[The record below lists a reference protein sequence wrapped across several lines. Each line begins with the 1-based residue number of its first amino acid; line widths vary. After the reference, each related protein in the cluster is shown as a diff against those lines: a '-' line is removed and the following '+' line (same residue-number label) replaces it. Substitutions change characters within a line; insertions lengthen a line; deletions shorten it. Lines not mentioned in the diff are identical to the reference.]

1 METPLNEIQ
10 LRNNQTKKLLLY
22 FAMISMVMM
31 FAGLTSAVIVSSSRR
46 DWLQDFT
53 LPSAFWWSTLVII
66 ISSFTFHFAWK
77 GIQKSNRGITTQL
90 LLLTLALALAFV
102 LLQFQGFNQIIAN
115 GFYFTGSNST
125 ITTSFIYMIVLL
137 HLLHLAGG
145 VIAIL
150 IIIYNHFKQKYNA
163 TQHIGIELG
172 SIFWH
177 FLGILWILLFLFLYF
192 Y

>member
-10 LRNNQTKKLLLY
+10 QKNNQTKKLLLY

-31 FAGLTSAVIVSSSRR
+31 FAGLTSAVIVSSSRK

-77 GIQKSNRGITTQL
+77 GIQKGKREITTQL
-90 LLLTLALALAFV
+90 LLVTLALALTFI

-115 GFYFTGSNST
+115 GFYFTGSNSS

-150 IIIYNHFKQKYNA
+150 VIIYNHFKQKYNT

>member
-10 LRNNQTKKLLLY
+10 LKSNQTKKLLLY

-53 LPSAFWWSTLVII
+53 LPSGFWWSTLVII

-77 GIQKSNRGITTQL
+77 AVQKSNRKVTTQL
-90 LLLTLALALAFV
+90 LLVTLTLALAFV
-102 LLQFQGFNQIIAN
+102 FLQFHGFNQIIAS

>member
-1 METPLNEIQ
+1 METNTNEIQ

-53 LPSAFWWSTLVII
+53 LPSGFWWSTLVII

-77 GIQKSNRGITTQL
+77 AIQKSNRGLTTQL
-90 LLLTLALALAFV
+90 LLATLVLALTFV
-102 LLQFQGFNQIIAN
+102 FLQFHGFNQIIAS

-145 VIAIL
+145 VLAML

-172 SIFWH
+172 TIFWH